1 MNPLSFY
8 LQRCCRPAHF
18 ILCPHQR
25 SIIINLDLVD
35 APILDF
41 GFGDLVKKTHEK
53 KREQNK
59 KEEKEITVPEP
70 KSLNFQNY
78 FGGGWHLGYPWKT
91 QLETLKSRNPP
102 RPHRELCAG
111 GHLEITVPEPKSLN
125 FQNYFG
131 GGWHLGY
138 PWKTHWEILKSP

>member
-1 MNPLSFY
+1 MKPLSFY

-25 SIIINLDLVD
+25 SNIINLDLVD
-35 APILDF
+35 APILD
-41 GFGDLVKKTHEK
+41 LEIWSKRHMRKKENKTKRK
-53 KREQNK
+53 KRKLLSPHQRILQLK
-59 KEEKEITVPEP
+59 K
-70 KSLNFQNY
+70 Y
-78 FGGGWHLGYPWKT
+78 FEGGWHLGYPWKT
-91 QLETLKSRNPP
+91 QLETLKSREPP
-102 RPHRELCAG
+102 RPHREPWTG
-111 GHLEITVPEPKSLN
+111 GHLEITIPEPKSLN